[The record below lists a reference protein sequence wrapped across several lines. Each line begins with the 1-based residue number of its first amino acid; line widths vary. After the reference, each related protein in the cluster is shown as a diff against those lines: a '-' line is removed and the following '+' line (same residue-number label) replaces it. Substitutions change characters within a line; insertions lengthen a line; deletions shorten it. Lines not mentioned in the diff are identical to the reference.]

1 MILKTDRC
9 RNTEHPPV
17 KKPVVSRLEYR
28 QYTLKQQLPGKN
40 TWARKW
46 TDQRKNFEKCQETTS
61 SGGVGA
67 TVLFLLFFIETS
79 VWHNVY
85 TNCLCSWV
93 KKSKHQGGIKIFGSH
108 LLCGSYSDL
117 FSFSPGSVCLVVY
130 GWEKALYDRR
140 SQCNHVRTRS
150 FSPTE
155 RTREERPNGRK
166 IRPPIN
172 LSSSYSRLFLEICNV
187 GRGCC
192 CCGGGA
198 RPVSLVNYSHSLVG
212 FFGLPVSQS

>member
-28 QYTLKQQLPGKN
+28 QYTLKQQLPEKIPELENEQTKEKMLKN
-40 TWARKW
+40 VKKL
-46 TDQRKNFEKCQETTS
+46 QVVEGLKELCFS
-61 SGGVGA
+61 
-67 TVLFLLFFIETS
+67 FFFIETS

-117 FSFSPGSVCLVVY
+117 FSFSSGSVCLVVY
-130 GWEKALYDRR
+130 G
-140 SQCNHVRTRS
+140 
-150 FSPTE
+150 
-155 RTREERPNGRK
+155 
-166 IRPPIN
+166 
-172 LSSSYSRLFLEICNV
+172 
-187 GRGCC
+187 
-192 CCGGGA
+192 
-198 RPVSLVNYSHSLVG
+198 
-212 FFGLPVSQS
+212 

>member
-1 MILKTDRC
+1 MLKDVR
-9 RNTEHPPV
+9 
-17 KKPVVSRLEYR
+17 KLQVVEG
-28 QYTLKQQLPGKN
+28 LKELC
-40 TWARKW
+40 
-46 TDQRKNFEKCQETTS
+46 FS
-61 SGGVGA
+61 
-67 TVLFLLFFIETS
+67 FFFIETS

-172 LSSSYSRLFLEICNV
+172 LSSSYSSRYATSV
-187 GRGCC
+187 GVVVAVAAVRDPC
-192 CCGGGA
+192 
-198 RPVSLVNYSHSLVG
+198 L
-212 FFGLPVSQS
+212 